1 MLIALYLLV
10 PYLINDTWASV
21 LSLAGVVAI
30 GAIGLNLLTGYTGQ
44 PSLGMA
50 AFIGLGAFVAGY
62 YGGGRIADGIGYDFN
77 LFVYMLIAVLAG
89 GAVGVLIGL
98 PALRLRGNYLVIV
111 TLGLVFVALYVW
123 KKWTTFTGGNE
134 GSPMPVKADISLGF
148 WSIDFLKPTVFGKE
162 LGSKQGLMY
171 LAWGFVFVTALLV
184 KNIVRTRP
192 GRALQAVRDRDV
204 AAEVVGVSLFRY
216 KVSAFAISS
225 AIASLAG
232 VLYGLYLGYLT
243 PDETSLGLV
252 LSIQFLAVIV
262 VGGHR
267 DDLRIDPRRRLRR
280 GPAHAHPRV
289 RAGQLEPADPR
300 LAHRHQRRGRDGL
313 QQRGVG
319 HRHLRLADHR
329 VPGLRAERPG
339 RDLAKDSGI
348 LQDVAVLVLTAT
360 KGVTGCGGRSS
371 GDSWGCFAPW
381 RWPSVRRARPRSP
394 GAPTRG
400 RRRRTFLASTARPS
414 SSGSSRPQSG
424 IASVVGKPLTEGNR
438 VYWEAKNAKGGVAGK
453 YKVDLS
459 IEDSQYQVETA
470 LQSYDKIKGDVVAF
484 QQILGTQIVKSV
496 NTRLKADNAYG
507 GPASLEG
514 VWVKQPTLMPTGT
527 PYQVLAANGLD
538 WYLKNGGQGKKVC
551 AMAQDDAYG
560 ASGLDGLT
568 QASKTLKVKVA
579 KTVRLRDGLR
589 RQRPGR

>member
-1 MLIALYLLV
+1 MARPTSSMIRSYADDLRLFPTAAKRVGIVVLIALYLLV

-89 GAVGVLIGL
+89 GAVGILIGL

-262 VGGHR
+262 VGG
-267 DDLRIDPRRRLRR
+267 I
-280 GPAHAHPRV
+280 GT
-289 RAGQLEPADPR
+289 
-300 LAHRHQRRGRDGL
+300 
-313 QQRGVG
+313 
-319 HRHLRLADHR
+319 
-329 VPGLRAERPG
+329 
-339 RDLAKDSGI
+339 I
-348 LQDVAVLVLTAT
+348 Y
-360 KGVTGCGGRSS
+360 
-371 GDSWGCFAPW
+371 
-381 RWPSVRRARPRSP
+381 
-394 GAPTRG
+394 
-400 RRRRTFLASTARPS
+400 
-414 SSGSSRPQSG
+414 GS
-424 IASVVGKPLTEGNR
+424 
-438 VYWEAKNAKGGVAGK
+438 
-453 YKVDLS
+453 
-459 IEDSQYQVETA
+459 
-470 LQSYDKIKGDVVAF
+470 
-484 QQILGTQIVKSV
+484 ILGAVFIGALPTIIREFVPDNWNLPVLGWPIVTSDASATGFSKGALSTV
-496 NTRLKADNAYG
+496 IYALLIIVFLVVEPRGLAGIWRRIQAYF
-507 GPASLEG
+507 
-514 VWVKQPTLMPTGT
+514 
-527 PYQVLAANGLD
+527 
-538 WYLKNGGQGKKVC
+538 
-551 AMAQDDAYG
+551 
-560 ASGLDGLT
+560 
-568 QASKTLKVKVA
+568 KTW
-579 KTVRLRDGLR
+579 
-589 RQRPGR
+589 PFSY

>member
-1 MLIALYLLV
+1 MARPTSSMIRSYADDLRLFPTAAKRVGIVGLIALYLLV

-171 LAWGFVFVTALLV
+171 LAWGFVIVTALLV

-243 PDETSLGLV
+243 PNETSLGLV

-262 VGGHR
+262 VGG
-267 DDLRIDPRRRLRR
+267 I
-280 GPAHAHPRV
+280 GT
-289 RAGQLEPADPR
+289 
-300 LAHRHQRRGRDGL
+300 
-313 QQRGVG
+313 
-319 HRHLRLADHR
+319 
-329 VPGLRAERPG
+329 
-339 RDLAKDSGI
+339 I
-348 LQDVAVLVLTAT
+348 Y
-360 KGVTGCGGRSS
+360 
-371 GDSWGCFAPW
+371 
-381 RWPSVRRARPRSP
+381 
-394 GAPTRG
+394 
-400 RRRRTFLASTARPS
+400 
-414 SSGSSRPQSG
+414 GS
-424 IASVVGKPLTEGNR
+424 
-438 VYWEAKNAKGGVAGK
+438 
-453 YKVDLS
+453 
-459 IEDSQYQVETA
+459 
-470 LQSYDKIKGDVVAF
+470 
-484 QQILGTQIVKSV
+484 ILGAVFIGALPTIIGEFVPDNWNLPVLGWPIVTNDASATGFSKGALSTV
-496 NTRLKADNAYG
+496 IYALLIIVFLVVEPRGLAGIWRRIQAYFRTW
-507 GPASLEG
+507 PFS
-514 VWVKQPTLMPTGT
+514 
-527 PYQVLAANGLD
+527 Y
-538 WYLKNGGQGKKVC
+538 
-551 AMAQDDAYG
+551 
-560 ASGLDGLT
+560 
-568 QASKTLKVKVA
+568 
-579 KTVRLRDGLR
+579 
-589 RQRPGR
+589 